1 MKNKVVLFSL
11 ACATALSAD
20 AIKSIEY
27 KDVNKISPQIL
38 NETLNMQVGDE
49 LDENK
54 LNEALIKL
62 YQYGYF
68 DDIQVINERGNLKL
82 IFTEKP
88 SIASVEIKGYKTRSE
103 DIDNLKTVL
112 KLKKGSM
119 YTEKKVKE
127 AKDKLLSM
135 LESEGFINSVVETEI
150 EKINE
155 QSLKLTFNV
164 NKGDEIIIKKAN
176 YHGSDNLEQ
185 DDFDLV
191 TANKEIEFASWWFG
205 QNDGE
210 VKIDQLKYDA
220 RRINDLYF
228 EKGYLDAQVK
238 EPFLDIDFASNQAK
252 LDFFITEGNRYT
264 TNDIK
269 IYLDSSIVD
278 PATIYPELE
287 LIVGNSFNIKKL
299 RADQDYIK
307 TQVADKGYAFADVRF
322 DLKKDEANSKVDV
335 IFNVI
340 PGKKVYINDV
350 KIAGNA
356 RTLDR
361 VVRRD
366 VYLAPGDLYNLTDF
380 RDSTKK
386 LKRSSYFE
394 NVVIEEKRIADDK
407 MDIVVRV
414 TEAAT
419 GSIMLG
425 GGYGSYDKVMV
436 SGSVSDK
443 NIFGSGLS
451 LGMSADISANS
462 SDFTLSLKN
471 PAIND
476 SNYNGEVEIHNS
488 DVDIDR
494 DYYDSTIS
502 TKGFS
507 VSLGRQLVRDL
518 YAGAKYKL
526 DFVSEDYDY
535 DDDFKTTYDA
545 QDDTFKETHKLYENT
560 EYVSSSITPYLNFDN
575 TDDFYNPREGVKA
588 GTSLEYAGVG
598 GDSKYYKSSSYAK
611 YFYSLEDLTELDWIL
626 RLKTQMKILVDNGQI
641 NQGDSLYLGGA
652 KSLRGYSSYAFPTST
667 DGYKIN
673 PYKQMW
679 ANSVEMSFPLI
690 PSAKMRWG
698 LFYDYGMIG
707 ADSFSEIQ
715 RSGAGA
721 LLEWISPMGP
731 LQLIF
736 ARALDAESG
745 DDTSSF
751 EFSLGSSF

>member
-11 ACATALSAD
+11 ACVTALSAD

-38 NETLNMQVGDE
+38 NETLNMNIGDK
-49 LDENK
+49 LDESK
-54 LNEALIKL
+54 LNEAVIKF

-68 DDIQVINERGNLKL
+68 DDIQVTNNNGNLKL
-82 IFTEKP
+82 IFVEKP
-88 SIASVEIKGYKTRSE
+88 SIASVEIKGYKSRAE
-103 DIDNLKTVL
+103 DIDTLKTVL

-119 YTEKKVKE
+119 YTPKRVKE
-127 AKDKLLSM
+127 AKEKLLSM
-135 LESEGFINSVVETEI
+135 LESEGFINSVVETEV

-185 DDFDLV
+185 DDFDQV
-191 TANKEIEFASWWFG
+191 SANKEIEFASWWFG

-210 VKIDQLKYDA
+210 VKIDQLKYDSK
-220 RRINDLYF
+220 RINELYY

-252 LDFFITEGNRYT
+252 LDFFIKEGEKYT
-264 TNDIK
+264 TSGIK
-269 IYLDSSIVD
+269 IYLDSTIVD
-278 PATIYPELE
+278 PETIYPELK
-287 LIVGNSFNIKKL
+287 LIVGNTFNIKKL
-299 RADQDYIK
+299 RADQEYIR
-307 TQVADKGYAFADVRF
+307 TQVADKGYAFVDVKF
-322 DLKKDEANSKVDV
+322 DLIKDEKNQKVDV
-335 IFNVI
+335 VYNVI

-350 KIAGNA
+350 KISGNTK
-356 RTLDR
+356 TLDR

-380 RDSTKK
+380 KSSTNK
-386 LKRSSYFE
+386 LKRSRFYE
-394 NVVIEEKRIADDK
+394 NVVIEEKRVSDEK
-407 MDIVVRV
+407 LDIIVKV

-419 GSIMLG
+419 GSLMLG
-425 GGYGSYDKVMV
+425 GGYGSYDKMMV
-436 SGSVSDK
+436 NGSI
-443 NIFGSGLS
+443 NEANMFGSGLG
-451 LGMSADISANS
+451 LGLSADLSARS
-462 SDFTLSLKN
+462 SRFELSLKN

-476 SNYNGEVEIHNS
+476 SDYNGEVEVHSTEAEIN
-488 DVDIDR
+488 R
-494 DYYDSTIS
+494 DKYDSNID

-507 VSLGRQLVRDL
+507 VAIGKQIVRDL
-518 YAGAKYKL
+518 YAGARYRL
-526 DFVSEDYDY
+526 DFVTEDYDY
-535 DDDFKTTYDA
+535 DSAFKAEYELKDDAFKA
-545 QDDTFKETHKLYENT
+545 KNKLYDSQD
-560 EYVSSSITPYLNFDN
+560 YISSSITPYLNFDN
-575 TDDFYNPREGVKA
+575 TDDFYFPREGIKA

-598 GDSKYYKSSSYAK
+598 GDSRYLKSTTYGK
-611 YFYSLEDLTELDWIL
+611 YFYSLEDLAELDWVL

-652 KSLRGYSSYAFPTST
+652 KTLRGYKSYAFPQNET
-667 DGYKIN
+667 GYKTE
-673 PYKQMW
+673 PYKNLW

-707 ADSFSEIQ
+707 QDTFDDIQ
-715 RSGAGA
+715 RSGTGA

-736 ARALDAESG
+736 SRALDDEPG

>member
-1 MKNKVVLFSL
+1 MKNKVVLLSL
-11 ACATALSAD
+11 ACATALSANT
-20 AIKSIEY
+20 IKSIEF
-27 KDVNKISPQIL
+27 KDVNKLSPQIL
-38 NETLNMQVGDE
+38 NETLNMNIGDK

-54 LNEALIKL
+54 LNDAVINFYK
-62 YQYGYF
+62 QGYF
-68 DDIQVINERGNLKL
+68 EDIKVINENGNLKL
-82 IFTEKP
+82 IFKEKP
-88 SIASVEIKGYKTRSE
+88 SIASIDIKGYKSRTE
-103 DIDNLKTVL
+103 DIDTLKTVL

-119 YTEKKVKE
+119 YTEKRVKE

-135 LESEGFINSVVETEI
+135 LESEGFINSVVETEV

-176 YHGSDNLEQ
+176 YHGSDVLEQ
-185 DDFDLV
+185 DDFDTV

-252 LDFFITEGNRYT
+252 LDFFITEGEKYT
-264 TNDIK
+264 TNSIK

-278 PATIYPELE
+278 PATIYPELK

-299 RADQDYIK
+299 RQDQEYIK
-307 TQVADKGYAFADVRF
+307 TQVANKGYAFADIRF
-322 DLKKDEANSKVDV
+322 DLNKNEKDRKVDV
-335 IFNVI
+335 VYNVI

-350 KIAGNA
+350 KISGNNK
-356 RTLDR
+356 TLDR

-380 RDSTKK
+380 KDSTSK
-386 LKRSSYFE
+386 LKRSRFFE
-394 NVVIEEKRIADDK
+394 DIQIEEKRIADDK
-407 MDIVVRV
+407 MDIIVKV

-419 GSIMLG
+419 GSLMLG

-436 SGSVSDK
+436 NGSISEV
-443 NIFGSGLS
+443 NMFGSGLA
-451 LGMSADISANS
+451 LGLSADLSARTNR
-462 SDFTLSLKN
+462 FELSLKN

-476 SNYNGEVEIHNS
+476 SDYNGDVEVHSTESEINRS
-488 DVDIDR
+488 T
-494 DYYDSTIS
+494 YDSTIE

-507 VSLGRQLVRDL
+507 TAVGKQLFRDF
-518 YAGAKYKL
+518 YAGARYRL

-535 DDDFKTTYDA
+535 DSTNTVSEDKRYKS
-545 QDDTFKETHKLYENT
+545 QD
-560 EYVSSSITPYLNFDN
+560 YVSSSITPYISFDN
-575 TDDFYNPREGVKA
+575 TDDYYFPREGVKA

-598 GDSKYYKSSSYAK
+598 GDSKYLKPSAYLK
-611 YFYSLEDLTELDWIL
+611 YFYSLEDLTELDWVI
-626 RLKTQMKILVDNGQI
+626 RLKTQAKILIDDGQI
-641 NQGDSLYLGGA
+641 NQGDSLYLGGP
-652 KSLRGYSSYAFPTST
+652 KTLRGYKSYAFPQNETGEVV
-667 DGYKIN
+667 D
-673 PYKQMW
+673 PYKNMW
-679 ANSVEMSFPLI
+679 ANSAEMSFPLI

-707 ADSFSEIQ
+707 QDSFDEIQ
-715 RSGAGA
+715 RSGTGA

-736 ARALDAESG
+736 SRALDNEPG

>member
-1 MKNKVVLFSL
+1 MKNKVVLLSL
-11 ACATALSAD
+11 ACAVALSANT
-20 AIKSIEY
+20 IKSIEF
-27 KDVNKISPQIL
+27 KDVNKLSPQIL
-38 NETLNMQVGDE
+38 NETINMNVGDKI
-49 LDENK
+49 DEDK
-54 LNEALIKL
+54 LNEALLNFYK
-62 YQYGYF
+62 QGYF
-68 DDIQVINERGNLKL
+68 EDIQIINNNGNLEF
-82 IFTEKP
+82 IFKEKP
-88 SIASVEIKGYKTRSE
+88 SIASIDIKGYKSRSE
-103 DIDNLKTVL
+103 DIDMLKTVI

-119 YTEKKVKE
+119 YTQERVKE
-127 AKDKLLSM
+127 AKEKLLSM
-135 LESEGFINSVVETEI
+135 LESEGFINSVVETEV

-176 YHGSDNLEQ
+176 YHGSNNLNQDN
-185 DDFDLV
+185 FNTI
-191 TANKEIEFASWWFG
+191 TANKEKEFASWWFG

-252 LDFFITEGNRYT
+252 LDFFITEGEKYT

-278 PATIYPELE
+278 PATIYPELK
-287 LIVGNSFNIKKL
+287 LIVGNTFNIKKL
-299 RADQDYIK
+299 RADQEYIK
-307 TQVADKGYAFADVRF
+307 TQVANKGYVFADIRF
-322 DLKKDEANSKVDV
+322 DLKKDEANSKVDI

-350 KIAGNA
+350 KISGNA

-361 VVRRD
+361 VIRRD

-380 RDSTKK
+380 KDSTNK
-386 LKRSSYFE
+386 LKRSRFFE
-394 NVVIEEKRIADDK
+394 DVIIEEKRIDDEK
-407 MDIVVRV
+407 LDIVVKV
-414 TEAAT
+414 VEAAT

-436 SGSVSDK
+436 NGSVSDA
-443 NIFGSGLS
+443 NVFGSGLS
-451 LGMSADISANS
+451 LGLSADISARTNR
-462 SDFTLSLKN
+462 FELSLKN
-471 PAIND
+471 PSIND
-476 SNYNGEVEIHNS
+476 SKYNGEVEIHNS
-488 DVDIDR
+488 ESEINRDV
-494 DYYDSTIS
+494 YDSTID
-502 TKGFS
+502 TQGFS
-507 VSLGRQLVRDL
+507 VGLGREVVRDL
-518 YAGAKYKL
+518 YAGAKYRL
-526 DFVSEDYDY
+526 DFVSENYQYDNISSITNPYISQDYI
-535 DDDFKTTYDA
+535 
-545 QDDTFKETHKLYENT
+545 
-560 EYVSSSITPYLNFDN
+560 SSSITPYLNFDN
-575 TDDFYNPREGVKA
+575 TDDFYMPREGMKI

-598 GDSKYYKSSSYAK
+598 GDSKYLKSSSYAK
-611 YFYSLEDLTELDWIL
+611 YFYSLEDLMELDWVL
-626 RLKTQMKILVDNGQI
+626 RLKTQMKVLVDNGQI

-652 KSLRGYSSYAFPTST
+652 RTLRGYKSYAFPQNESGEIT
-667 DGYKIN
+667 D
-673 PYKQMW
+673 PYKNMW

-690 PSAKMRWG
+690 PAAKMRWG

-707 ADSFSEIQ
+707 QDSFSDIQ

-736 ARALDAESG
+736 ARALDAEPG